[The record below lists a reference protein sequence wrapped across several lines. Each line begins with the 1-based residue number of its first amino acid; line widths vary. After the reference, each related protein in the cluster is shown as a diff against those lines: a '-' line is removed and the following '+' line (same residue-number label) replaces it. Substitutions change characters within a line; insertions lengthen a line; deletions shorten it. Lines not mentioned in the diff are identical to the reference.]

1 MHNLAFRGLRLSRL
15 GAMRG
20 GISLPS
26 IDAEGWRYTYPDPL
40 TTYDPVGSPI
50 TITVTSPGFSAAA
63 ASASVTRVLPIT
75 GRIDKLNPNE
85 GVLTPN
91 VSLAERVYKDCTIP
105 EVTNNSTHNYLQPQ
119 AVWLTKDRQRATG
132 TNFDVELLV
141 THGHAR
147 SGRAVAGVRFIAT
160 DESANSVTVDVN
172 ATTLH
177 TWSVT
182 SFRTDAFKAAI
193 PLAGL
198 AQGDVITIDAIIY
211 PWVGEAWQIS
221 VDSYAYGSGMG
232 LTTLKAVNDRTGGYG
247 TVYAYVTTTGND
259 STGVASATPATAAS
273 DPFLTC
279 SGALAAVRTFNN
291 TNHSRLEPG
300 GAILR
305 LGTGDFTWGGY
316 TATSDAVQDMVCV
329 LEPDGAASP
338 VIKQVG
344 TNYFSATPRLMEF
357 KGIEIRN
364 DTAGNRYTFSKPDD
378 SWVNLTIFDGVSFN
392 LNGNGVN
399 AAMLYRGG
407 RRYFYSCTGD
417 QVGQTSSFATR
428 DAMNTFGCSANW
440 CGDSIMMNMV
450 GCRIDN
456 GKVAGNDIYPETQG
470 RVHACNYVTLR
481 GTGEIQAFRLDLGER
496 GYGRICNIFEY
507 ANTDGGGQRIFGL
520 WADGITVNA
529 LNVVCMLDGCYAS
542 GQIRV
547 NMLYGVGN
555 GPDGASILKEGVVKF
570 CIWNNGNIKGD
581 SFEDNGSNT
590 NQSVRYGVNMSSNVW
605 YNGNLGGQVAGY
617 NDNYRGDIVQMRTVY
632 GTYDENPLI
641 VMDFADPKYFGTG
654 ADPLGNGDYTPGAS
668 YAGALI
674 PAGFA
679 PCAHD
684 IYGRAIPNDGTAF
697 AGPVQAA
704 P

>member
-1 MHNLAFRGLRLSRL
+1 M
-15 GAMRG
+15 
-20 GISLPS
+20 
-26 IDAEGWRYTYPDPL
+26 
-40 TTYDPVGSPI
+40 
-50 TITVTSPGFSAAA
+50 
-63 ASASVTRVLPIT
+63 
-75 GRIDKLNPNE
+75 
-85 GVLTPN
+85 
-91 VSLAERVYKDCTIP
+91 
-105 EVTNNSTHNYLQPQ
+105 
-119 AVWLTKDRQRATG
+119 
-132 TNFDVELLV
+132 
-141 THGHAR
+141 
-147 SGRAVAGVRFIAT
+147 
-160 DESANSVTVDVN
+160 
-172 ATTLH
+172 
-177 TWSVT
+177 
-182 SFRTDAFKAAI
+182 
-193 PLAGL
+193 
-198 AQGDVITIDAIIY
+198 
-211 PWVGEAWQIS
+211 
-221 VDSYAYGSGMG
+221 
-232 LTTLKAVNDRTGGYG
+232 
-247 TVYAYVTTTGND
+247 
-259 STGVASATPATAAS
+259 
-273 DPFLTC
+273 
-279 SGALAAVRTFNN
+279 
-291 TNHSRLEPG
+291 
-300 GAILR
+300 
-305 LGTGDFTWGGY
+305 
-316 TATSDAVQDMVCV
+316 
-329 LEPDGAASP
+329 
-338 VIKQVG
+338 
-344 TNYFSATPRLMEF
+344 
-357 KGIEIRN
+357 
-364 DTAGNRYTFSKPDD
+364 
-378 SWVNLTIFDGVSFN
+378 
-392 LNGNGVN
+392 
-399 AAMLYRGG
+399 
-407 RRYFYSCTGD
+407 
-417 QVGQTSSFATR
+417 GQTSSFATR

-555 GPDGASILKEGVVKF
+555 GPGDVSILKEGVVKF
-570 CIWNNGNIKGD
+570 CTWNNGNIKGD

-590 NQSVRYGVNMSSNVW
+590 NQSVRYGVNISSNVW